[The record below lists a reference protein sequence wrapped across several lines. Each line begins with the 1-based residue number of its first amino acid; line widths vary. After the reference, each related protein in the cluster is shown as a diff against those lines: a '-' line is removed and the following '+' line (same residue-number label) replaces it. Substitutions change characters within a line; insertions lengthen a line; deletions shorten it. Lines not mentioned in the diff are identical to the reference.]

1 MHGDRPRHPAIPR
14 RGLLRALA
22 LAPAALAGCAAAR
35 GQRPGPA
42 AGSAPSAV
50 DAGGPA
56 AADPAIAAVRAVR
69 LSADAEP
76 AFTFRAALARPGEP
90 R

>member
-1 MHGDRPRHPAIPR
+1 MHGDRPRSPAIPR

-35 GQRPGPA
+35 VERPGPA
-42 AGSAPSAV
+42 AAAPAL
-50 DAGGPA
+50 AGTPA
-56 AADPAIAAVRAVR
+56 AGDAAVAAVRAVR
-69 LSADAEP
+69 LPADAEP
-76 AFTFRAALARPGEP
+76 AFTFRAVLTRPGEP